1 MERKTAEWTAKRQRQ
16 HEERQARTPPQ
27 LVAAVQ
33 QVWDQKAILGK
44 QAAYDAL
51 KRGVNQEL

>member
-51 KRGVNQEL
+51 KRGVNQ